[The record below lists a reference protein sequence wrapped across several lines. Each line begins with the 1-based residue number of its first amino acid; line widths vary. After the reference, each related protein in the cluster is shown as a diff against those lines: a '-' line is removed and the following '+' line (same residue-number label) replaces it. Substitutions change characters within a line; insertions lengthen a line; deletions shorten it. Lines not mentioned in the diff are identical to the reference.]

1 MQMMAKKTFPYRNT
15 KIAVYRINTL
25 LREGNIENGFLPEF
39 WLMGIEI
46 NSKHLKD
53 CFFLFV
59 SPWNGRQE
67 GGNMFF
73 MRLKSPNKRVQL
85 HITP

>member
-39 WLMGIEI
+39 
-46 NSKHLKD
+46 
-53 CFFLFV
+53 
-59 SPWNGRQE
+59 
-67 GGNMFF
+67 
-73 MRLKSPNKRVQL
+73 
-85 HITP
+85 